1 MYVKYIF
8 KHHFL
13 NIKKVFT
20 MFLVVDFKFCRL
32 FSICFSVILV
42 DKVSVLRVSRV
53 ISRKLKSIFL

>member
-1 MYVKYIF
+1 
-8 KHHFL
+8 
-13 NIKKVFT
+13 